1 MILCN
6 YKGMSNALAKAKCTT
21 ELESYRSLT
30 AASCNQRD
38 KFAIGCFENAA
49 GETGYYIV
57 NLNYKGAGTVELTFD
72 GSVDY
77 RLWSGEG
84 LTDMGTTS
92 ALKLKLEA
100 GEGVFL
106 QVDPTNANP

>member
-1 MILCN
+1 M
-6 YKGMSNALAKAKCTT
+6 
-21 ELESYRSLT
+21 
-30 AASCNQRD
+30 
-38 KFAIGCFENAA
+38 
-49 GETGYYIV
+49 V

-106 QVDPTNANP
+106 QVDPTNSNL